1 MRTKLGPFP
10 LGINNRR
17 DETDLSVRIERSTI
31 DLLKGAVNVDIVDG
45 GILRRRAGTTLLA
58 PEPVHS
64 LWGDGGPT
72 GYAVRGTELLAL
84 DARGGVRVVQG
95 GMVPH
100 RPVSFTRLNG
110 VVYFSDG
117 LRLGALRDAQALEL
131 TPTPSQEPEVQ
142 ARGEGSLDAGRYLLV
157 FTVFGPMG
165 ESAATEPVLVEV
177 ADSQQG
183 QGSIY
188 MSGLP
193 LAPPGMELRCYMTGP
208 NGSMFHRAEM
218 AEFGGAALITTQAD
232 TGALAETMGLMP
244 LPAGQILRAHKSRM
258 LCARDNL
265 LFYSPAFAPLLADPV
280 SGYLA
285 FDAPITMVR
294 PCGQGVYVAAGR
306 TYWFAGDLSLA
317 DMQEVLPYG
326 ALPTSDSQHP
336 KSPETVFWMSDCGLV
351 RANSAG
357 QVVNVQEDNLAI
369 EGGTR
374 AATYL
379 RERGGQRHVIA
390 ATQSPGLARGA
401 VHASMDAEIVR
412 Y

>member
-1 MRTKLGPFP
+1 MRSKIGPFP

-17 DETDLSVRIERSTI
+17 NDTELSMRIESSTI
-31 DLLKGAVNVDIVDG
+31 DLLKSAVNVDIVDDG
-45 GILRRRAGTTLLA
+45 ALCRRAGTTRLA
-58 PEPVHS
+58 PEPMHS
-64 LWGDGGPT
+64 LWGDGGST
-72 GYAVRGTELLAL
+72 GYAVRGSELLAL
-84 DARGGVRVVQG
+84 DARGTVRVVQG
-95 GMVPH
+95 GMVPN

-117 LRLGALRDAQALEL
+117 LRMGALRDAQALAL
-131 TPTPSQEPEVQ
+131 TPTLSQEPEVQ
-142 ARGEGSLDAGRYLLV
+142 ARGDGSLQAGRYMLV
-157 FTVFGPMG
+157 FTLFGPMG
-165 ESAATEPVLVEV
+165 ESAATEPVVVEV
-177 ADSQQG
+177 QE

-188 MSGLP
+188 LSGLQT
-193 LAPPGMELRCYMTGP
+193 APPGMELRCYLTGP

-218 AEFGGAALITTQAD
+218 AEFGGAALIVTPSD
-232 TGALAETMGLMP
+232 TGALAETIGLMP

-280 SGYLA
+280 SGYVA

-306 TYWFAGDLSLA
+306 TYWFANDMAQA
-317 DMQEVLPYG
+317 DMLEVLPYG
-326 ALPTSDSQHP
+326 ALPGSDSCHP
-336 KSPETVFWMSDCGLV
+336 KRPETVFWMSDCGLV

-357 QVVNVQEDNLAI
+357 QVVNVQEDHLAI
-369 EGGTR
+369 EGGQR

-390 ATQSPGLARGA
+390 ATQSPGIARGA